1 MNSQNGDIH
10 LALLMMVKNEHKRLH
25 ITLASVVGHVN
36 SIVMFDTGSTD
47 DTIDIAKRFSEQHN
61 IPLHLK
67 QGDFVD
73 FSTSRNVSLAF
84 ADEFPEIDFLLLM
97 DTNDELRGGPE
108 LRQFCLENKN
118 VVSTGFLV
126 CQEWFSGQYDKYFN
140 MRLVKAHEGWRYKG
154 VVHEY
159 LCNTK
164 YEVGKEPPVAKV
176 PDNII
181 LFQDRTQDDN
191 KTGHRFHRDKELLL
205 KEHRDNPTETRT
217 CFYLA
222 QTCACLAH
230 IEDAYYYYK
239 VRSGLEGFDEERFQ
253 SYLRCGELSERL
265 EHSWADSLG
274 WYMKAFEYMPRAEPA
289 LAIAEHY
296 RKTHNWILSFTFANM
311 SCNLKYPEDAILF
324 VDKFAYTYKRW
335 HLLGIV
341 AFYVQQY
348 QVGKDACL
356 KAIEQ
361 GLNVEL
367 DKSNLGFYEEKLSEM
382 RELNKQ
388 KQEED
393 VSKMN
398 KKDFIGFHMQKL
410 TAEFPKMNEKQKL
423 NKATLL
429 WKLKK
434 KKN

>member
-1 MNSQNGDIH
+1 MNNQNEDIH

-25 ITLASVVGHVN
+25 VTLNSIIGHVN
-36 SIVMFDTGSTD
+36 SIVLFDTGSTD
-47 DTIDIAKRFSEQHN
+47 DTIDIARRFSEQHN

-84 ADEFPEIDFLLLM
+84 ADEFSEIDFLLLM

-108 LRQFCLENKN
+108 LRRFCIENKN
-118 VVSTGFLV
+118 AISTGFLI

-140 MRLVKAHEGWRYKG
+140 MRLIKAHEGWRYKG

-181 LFQDRTQDDN
+181 LYQDRTQDDN
-191 KTGHRFHRDKELLL
+191 KTGERFHRDKILLL
-205 KEHRDNPTETRT
+205 KEHKDNPTEPRT

-239 VRSGLEGFDEERFQ
+239 VRTGLEGFDEEKFQ
-253 SYLRCGELSERL
+253 AYLRCGELSERL
-265 EHSWADSLG
+265 GHSWADSLG
-274 WYMKAFEYMPRAEPA
+274 WYMKAFEYMPRAEPV

-311 SCNLKYPEDAILF
+311 CCNLKYPEHAILF
-324 VDKFAYTYKRW
+324 VDKFAYTYKRC

-356 KAIEQ
+356 KAIEH
-361 GLNVEL
+361 GLNEEL
-367 DKSNLGFYEEKLSEM
+367 DRKNLGFYEEKLREM
-382 RELNKQ
+382 DDLNKQ
-388 KQEED
+388 KQEEE
-393 VSKMN
+393 VNKMN
-398 KKDFIGFHMQKL
+398 KKDFMGFHMQKL
-410 TAEFPKMNEKQKL
+410 TTEFPKMTEKQKL
-423 NKATLL
+423 HKATLL
-429 WKLKK
+429 WKLRT